1 MNPETIAN
9 ALASVRTSLSNATD
23 EYETAVYLGGSHEP
37 EDYHLL
43 AENSLHSAF
52 LKMLVL
58 LDRLGLERS
67 YTRLSAIYEEAQNDL
82 LKVEM
87 YDSDPYLHWRTVLLR
102 FVEAVGSAENVKTQS
117 IVSKDVHS
125 ILRACTHAITDPACF
140 QDVPSREN
148 DVHVRIEAVLRCVFP
163 DLKSKPALTK
173 PVKNFQPDTGLPSI
187 QTLIEYKF
195 LSSAED
201 SARIADEILADTR
214 GYWSPEWKQ
223 LIYVIYETRRFKPEH
238 EWNSLLRECGVEN
251 ASVVVLPGETTRL
264 KRSKTQAA
272 VGDPAATE

>member
-1 MNPETIAN
+1 MNPEMIAD
-9 ALASVRTSLSNATD
+9 ALASVRNSLSGATD
-23 EYETAVYLGGSHEP
+23 DFESAVYSTGSHDP
-37 EDYHLL
+37 EDYKLL

-58 LDRLGLERS
+58 LDRLGLERTYS
-67 YTRLSAIYEEAQNDL
+67 RLSAIYDEAQNEM

-87 YDSDPYLHWRTVLLR
+87 YDNDPYLHWRTVLLR
-102 FVEAVGSAENVKTQS
+102 FVEAVGSAQNVKAPST
-117 IVSKDVHS
+117 ISKDVHS

-140 QDVPSREN
+140 PDVPSREA

-173 PVKNFQPDTGLPSI
+173 PIKNFQPDTGLPSI

-195 LSSAED
+195 LSNAED

-223 LIYVIYETRRFKPEH
+223 LIYAIYETRRFKTEH
-238 EWNSLLRECGVEN
+238 EWNVLLRECAVEN
-251 ASVVVLPGETTRL
+251 ASVVVLPGETTRA
-264 KRSKTQAA
+264 RRTPRVA
-272 VGDPAATE
+272 VGDPATSD